1 VDSHAVWD
9 VTEDIHHQLGHISNQ
24 KVYQP
29 EIYIKIPPIVKLTQW
44 LHVTTT
50 SVENTDHAQLLDQ
63 PQNVNP
69 NVTTVWI
76 IAKTNQPTKDHQS
89 TEFHQDKMLSKP
101 N

>member
-1 VDSHAVWD
+1 MDSHAVWD

-29 EIYIKIPPIVKLTQW
+29 EIYIKIPPTVKLIQW
-44 LHVTTT
+44 PHVTTT
-50 SVENTDHAQLLDQ
+50 SVENTDHAQLSDQ
-63 PQNVNP
+63 PQNVKL

-76 IAKTNQPTKDHQS
+76 IAKINQLTKDHQS
-89 TEFHQDKMLSKP
+89 MEFHQDKMLSKL